1 MLKDKFFDEIAGKIS
16 AAIAA
21 SPAKDVEKNVRALMA
36 GTFARLDLVTRE
48 EFDIQQQVL
57 VKSREKLAA
66 LESRVAELEA
76 RLNAGNP
83 QDEL

>member
-1 MLKDKFFDEIAGKIS
+1 MLDPKVFEEFS
-16 AAIAA
+16 NRLSTLIAA
-21 SPAKDVEKNVRALMA
+21 SPAADIEKNARALMS
-36 GTFARLDLVTRE
+36 GFFAKLDLVTRE

-76 RLNAGNP
+76 RLNGGNP